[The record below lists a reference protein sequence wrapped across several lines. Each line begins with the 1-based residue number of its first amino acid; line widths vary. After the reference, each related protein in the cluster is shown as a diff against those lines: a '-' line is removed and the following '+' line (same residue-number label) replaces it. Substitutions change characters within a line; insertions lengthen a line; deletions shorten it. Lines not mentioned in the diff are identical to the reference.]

1 MDGVSGIGFKIIWW
15 HWHEGFKQNQICHE
29 VIIVE
34 TPIGAR
40 GLYTLSNFLMYVLN
54 FSILKFLIDFYER

>member
-34 TPIGAR
+34 TLMGAQ
-40 GLYTLSNFLMYVLN
+40 GL
-54 FSILKFLIDFYER
+54 